1 MVSNPR
7 DFKTREMVE
16 KLKRNGAQI
25 KLTRPVRND
34 SVGIRSFVI
43 ILLMSVLSKPEIL
56 KYYKSGNIVID
67 PFNSQNLSNASYDV
81 RLGNYFYRQLT
92 LKHTEILNPFHQES
106 LKKMYANLEEALP
119 VSELKSK
126 TNLFQ
131 NLKPTDKV
139 ILIAP
144 NETILAHTLE
154 FIGGKNGV
162 GEFPAITSE
171 MRARS
176 SIGRIGIAVC
186 KCAGWG
192 DIGYI
197 NRWTME
203 ITNFSSSTIPLPVGI
218 RIAQIIFH
226 STQKIEEKDRYSEK
240 GKYQSSF
247 DLNSLKKRWK
257 PSDMLPRLY
266 EDRDLG
272 NFSKIVESADL

>member
-1 MVSNPR
+1 V
-7 DFKTREMVE
+7 
-16 KLKRNGAQI
+16 
-25 KLTRPVRND
+25 
-34 SVGIRSFVI
+34 
-43 ILLMSVLSKPEIL
+43 SVLSKPEIL
-56 KYYKSGNIVID
+56 KHYKLGNIVID
-67 PFNSQNLSNASYDV
+67 PFNPSNLGNASYDV
-81 RLGNYFYRQLT
+81 RLGSHFYRQLT
-92 LKHTEILNPFHQES
+92 LKHTEILNPFSQES
-106 LKKMYANLEEALP
+106 LNKMYAKLEEAVL
-119 VSELKSK
+119 VKELKSEI
-126 TNLFQ
+126 NSFQ

-144 NETILAHTLE
+144 NETILAHTIE

-162 GEFPAITSE
+162 GGLSAVTSE

-203 ITNFSSSTIPLPVGI
+203 ITNFSSSVIPLPVGL

-226 STQKIEEKDRYSEK
+226 STGKIEGNDQYFKE
-240 GKYQSSF
+240 GKYQESSE
-247 DLNSLKKRWK
+247 LQNLKKKWK
-257 PSDMLPRLY
+257 PADMLPKLY

-272 NFSKIVESADL
+272 KFSKIADSEKI